1 MLKIFITGVSDGLGL
16 HLAREFLES
25 GGRVHG
31 IGRREF
37 PVIALGEAHR
47 NRFMYHQCD
56 TTRDEQVQRTFESV
70 MQADFI
76 PDIIVFCAGDAI
88 DDIIGDKV
96 SLDKFKENFE
106 LNLFGVFSWVERFL
120 PHFIERGAGTFAAV
134 SSMSIF
140 RESRKDRIGYS
151 ASKTALNKT
160 FENLRL
166 AYLESGVRFIIFNMG
181 RMQKK
186 KGIIG
191 VSYSKAANQIC
202 RIVKADPLSATA
214 NIPFSQYALTKMVQ
228 WVPKKI
234 FKRHLMKN

>member
-1 MLKIFITGVSDGLGL
+1 MSDGLGL
-16 HLAREFLES
+16 YLAQEFLES
-25 GGRVHG
+25 GGLVHG
-31 IGRREF
+31 IGRRES
-37 PVIALGEAHR
+37 PIIAHGEAHR

-56 TTRDEQVQRTFESV
+56 TTRDDQVQSTFESV
-70 MQADFI
+70 IQEDFI
-76 PDIIVFCAGDAI
+76 PDIIVFCAGGAT
-88 DDIIGDKV
+88 DDITGDKV
-96 SLDKFKENFE
+96 SIDKFKENFE
-106 LNLFGVFSWVERFL
+106 LNLFGVLSWMELFL
-120 PHFIERGAGTFAAV
+120 PHFIERGTGTFAAV

-166 AYLESGVRFIIFNMG
+166 AYWESGVRFIIFNMG

-191 VSYSKAANQIC
+191 VSYAKAANQIC
-202 RIVKADPLSATA
+202 RIVKSDKLSATV

-228 WVPKKI
+228 WVPERI